1 MCVCVC
7 ARVRPIICLVNPV
20 TPYFLKLVDFGKVF
34 VSVVSQLVV
43 SVANVGYTHA
53 HA

>member
-1 MCVCVC
+1 MCVCLY
-7 ARVRPIICLVNPV
+7 ARASNYLSCQSCHAL
-20 TPYFLKLVDFGKVF
+20 FFKLVDFGKVF

-43 SVANVGYTHA
+43 SVAKVGYTHA